1 MGYGISYAN
10 APGVGEQ
17 TYIGRPP
24 FGDVIDTQWFKQSL
38 YLNFTFIFRV
48 YFDKCEDF

>member
-1 MGYGISYAN
+1 MVTFYFSADSMGYGISYAN

-24 FGDVIDTQWFKQSL
+24 FGG
-38 YLNFTFIFRV
+38 
-48 YFDKCEDF
+48 CH